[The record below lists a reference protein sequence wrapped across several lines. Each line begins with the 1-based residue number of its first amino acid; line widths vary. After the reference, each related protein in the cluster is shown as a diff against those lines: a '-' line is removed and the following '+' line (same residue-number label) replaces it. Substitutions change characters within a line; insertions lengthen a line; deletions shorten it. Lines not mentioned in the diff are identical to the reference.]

1 LGALN
6 VTLTAKDSTE
16 LEVRRLIHQWMR
28 VLATGDYDTA
38 AEMVGPVGS
47 VRYSGPELRACI
59 GAYGRKYREAASSE
73 TRDALVP
80 AVSEPSAL
88 DQSGE
93 RMTIYPAVP
102 DGTCLV
108 EYDFPLDGKWSDLT
122 AVFRLTPCARGLEL
136 GLYDLRVM

>member
-1 LGALN
+1 M
-6 VTLTAKDSTE
+6 TLTAKDSTE
-16 LEVRRLIHQWMR
+16 PEVRRLIHQWVR

-38 AEMVGPVGS
+38 AAMVGPVGS

-59 GAYGRKYREAASSE
+59 GAYSRKYREAASIE
-73 TRDALVP
+73 AKAALVP

-93 RMTIYPAVP
+93 RLTIYPVVP

-108 EYDFPLDGKWSDLT
+108 EYDVPLDGTWSDLT
-122 AVFRLTPCARGLEL
+122 AVFRLTPSARGLEL